1 MPELFYENG
10 YQAPKIVVW
19 KNGHFNTSGFL
30 EGATIHEVITM
41 PQCTVE
47 GQPESYEANEDGN
60 TLESLEETKRFLGF
74 RYKLT
79 LYYNDLMRGANVRN
93 YAVKLQNYRAKGYVF
108 EVYPNAENFARKF
121 YMNLVSDLDMKLDRN
136 AEDADGYENIILE
149 FRERFVRTQIA
160 IYDPLDIWV
169 PLDNFITLPE

>member
-1 MPELFYENG
+1 MSELFYNNG
-10 YQAPKIVVW
+10 YQAPRIDVW
-19 KNGHFNTSGFL
+19 KNGHFNTLGFL

-47 GQPESYEANEDGN
+47 GQPEKYEANEDGN
-60 TLESLEETKRFLGF
+60 TLESLENTKRFLGF
-74 RYKLT
+74 RYRLT

-108 EVYPNAENFARKF
+108 EVYPNAEDLSRKY
-121 YMNLVSDLDMKLDRN
+121 YMDLVSDLDFKLDRN

-149 FRERFVRTQIA
+149 FESKFVSEQI
-160 IYDPLDIWV
+160 IMHDPLDIWV
-169 PLDNFITLPE
+169 PLENFAITTT